1 MRIKRPLAIAAA
13 LAASL
18 AVPPAG
24 AALVEYSMSVPGVGA
39 GSFAYDDA
47 SLVDAGGDF
56 TSALMAFS
64 FAYNGW
70 TYGLG
75 DATSALAWLYSPGP
89 ALGGIQYLGTHNADT
104 IEFAAGFGSGDMGT
118 FTGNGGAPTGVGPIT
133 LTDADFVQQVPEPA
147 TLACLLLGIGL
158 MSGARRRGWRQVSW

>member
-47 SLVDAGGDF
+47 SLVDAGGYF
-56 TSALMAFS
+56 TSALTAFS

-75 DATSALAWLYSPGP
+75 DAISSLA
-89 ALGGIQYLGTHNADT
+89 
-104 IEFAAGFGSGDMGT
+104 
-118 FTGNGGAPTGVGPIT
+118 
-133 LTDADFVQQVPEPA
+133 
-147 TLACLLLGIGL
+147 
-158 MSGARRRGWRQVSW
+158 